1 MIFLTF
7 FKILSNGTFCSEI
20 ESSKERKEAK
30 AFLKKAVMPKH
41 ATTDPSRVADLVK
54 GGGLKPDT
62 LKKRELAWNSLDEF
76 VREQYKITADD
87 AIKSSV
93 PELEKM
99 LMEYFESL
107 RVQQKG
113 EDGEMIDTVPK
124 QRSMDAYKSNLKL
137 YILHKTDQKLD
148 MLLQQKIV
156 S

>member
-20 ESSKERKEAK
+20 EFSKERKEAK

-137 YILHKTDQKLD
+137 YILQKTDQKLD
-148 MLLQQKIV
+148 ILLQQKIV

>member
-1 MIFLTF
+1 
-7 FKILSNGTFCSEI
+7 
-20 ESSKERKEAK
+20 
-30 AFLKKAVMPKH
+30 MPKH

-137 YILHKTDQKLD
+137 YILQKTDQKLD
-148 MLLQQKIV
+148 ILNKGTFPNLHQLLKE
-156 S
+156 

>member
-62 LKKRELAWNSLDEF
+62 LKKRELAWKSLDEF

-137 YILHKTDQKLD
+137 YILQKTDQKLD
-148 MLLQQKIV
+148 ILLQQKIV

>member
-1 MIFLTF
+1 
-7 FKILSNGTFCSEI
+7 
-20 ESSKERKEAK
+20 
-30 AFLKKAVMPKH
+30 MPKH

-62 LKKRELAWNSLDEF
+62 LKKRELAWKSLDEF
-76 VREQYKITADD
+76 VRVQYKITADD

-113 EDGEMIDTVPK
+113 EDGEMIDTVPTLLTRK
-124 QRSMDAYKSNLKL
+124 TSHHLPKSKCWTRLP
-137 YILHKTDQKLD
+137 
-148 MLLQQKIV
+148 
-156 S
+156 

>member
-54 GGGLKPDT
+54 GRGLKPDT

-137 YILHKTDQKLD
+137 YILQKTDQKLD

>member
-30 AFLKKAVMPKH
+30 AFLKKAIMPKH

-87 AIKSSV
+87 ATKSSV

-137 YILHKTDQKLD
+137 YILQKTDQKLD

>member
-137 YILHKTDQKLD
+137 YILQKTDQKLD

>member
-1 MIFLTF
+1 MIFRTF

-137 YILHKTDQKLD
+137 YILQKTDQKLD
-148 MLLQQKIV
+148 ILLQQKIV

>member
-137 YILHKTDQKLD
+137 YILQKTDQKLD
-148 MLLQQKIV
+148 ILLQQKIV

>member
-30 AFLKKAVMPKH
+30 AFLKKAIMPKH

-137 YILHKTDQKLD
+137 YILQKTDQKLD
-148 MLLQQKIV
+148 ILLQQKIV

>member
-1 MIFLTF
+1 
-7 FKILSNGTFCSEI
+7 
-20 ESSKERKEAK
+20 
-30 AFLKKAVMPKH
+30 MPKH

-107 RVQQKG
+107 RIQQKG

-137 YILHKTDQKLD
+137 YILQKTDQKLD
-148 MLLQQKIV
+148 ILLQQKIV